1 MHPKIR
7 NAEIDPMENL
17 GVLLVEFFEL
27 YGYYFHYSE
36 VGISLREGGMYFSKE
51 EREWRNP
58 SRPWLLTIED
68 PQLESASSSNSPS
81 MDVPLTL
88 FLFR

>member
-1 MHPKIR
+1 
-7 NAEIDPMENL
+7 MENL

-36 VGISLREGGMYFSKE
+36 VGISLRDGGVYFSKM
-51 EREWRNP
+51 ERDWKNP

-68 PQLESASSSNSPS
+68 PQLESKVFHHLWTHSW
-81 MDVPLTL
+81 LTSAI
-88 FLFR
+88 R